1 MATSFVPA
9 TYAFLLASLL
19 TAGLIVLMRR
29 SRLAGMSLDHP
40 NHRSLHHQPTP
51 RIGGIAML
59 LAVSACLLVW
69 PHTGVPPAM
78 LLLAGLLAVVS
89 LLDDRSDLPIL
100 LRLATHIAA
109 ATLMVLVWVGT
120 TTIAQGGGGR
130 IAAWLLTAHG
140 AVLLIIALCWM
151 ANLFN
156 FMDGANGLA
165 GGMAAIGFGTFAI
178 AAALS
183 PIPHI
188 GITLVSAAIAGAAC
202 GFLLFNFPKAR
213 VFMGDAGSIPIGF
226 LAAAI
231 AVQGNLSRAWPWWFG
246 LMIFSPFIVDAT
258 ATIARR
264 IAKGDKFWRA
274 HREHYYQ
281 RLILSGWSHTKTV
294 LSYYFL
300 MLCSAISALISQNSE
315 LLYPIALFWVIT
327 YSLLIFS
334 LEWRFHQKN
343 NDKTKKHPGA
353 T

>member
-1 MATSFVPA
+1 MATSFAPA

-19 TAGLIVLMRR
+19 TAGLIGLLRG
-29 SRLAGMSLDHP
+29 SALARLSIDHP

-59 LAVSACLLVW
+59 LAVSACLLAW
-69 PHTGVPPAM
+69 SSKGLPPAM
-78 LLLAGLLAVVS
+78 LLLGGLLMVVS
-89 LLDDRSDLPIL
+89 LLDDRNDLPIL
-100 LRLATHIAA
+100 LRLATHVAA
-109 ATLMVLVWVGT
+109 ATLMVLVWVSIAT
-120 TTIAQGGGGR
+120 TAQGGSSR
-130 IAAWLLTAHG
+130 LAAWLLTAHG
-140 AVLLIIALCWM
+140 AALLILTLCWM

-165 GGMAAIGFGTFAI
+165 GGMTAIGFGTFAI
-178 AAALS
+178 AAANS
-183 PIPHI
+183 PTHHA
-188 GITLVSAAIAGAAC
+188 GIALVSASMAGSAC
-202 GFLLFNFPKAR
+202 GFLLFNFPRAR

-231 AVQGNLSRAWPWWFG
+231 AVQGNLAGAWPWWFG

-264 IAKGDKFWRA
+264 IARGEKFWLA